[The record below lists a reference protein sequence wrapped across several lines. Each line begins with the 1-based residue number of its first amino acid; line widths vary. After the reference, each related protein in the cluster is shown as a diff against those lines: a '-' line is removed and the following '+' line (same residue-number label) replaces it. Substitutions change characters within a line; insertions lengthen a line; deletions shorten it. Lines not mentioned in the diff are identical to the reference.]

1 MLQLVRGPR
10 GRGLAVRR
18 AVREGEVLLDEAP
31 LLLYVDDDVCDD
43 YCSHCLR
50 CLPSATSPADAA
62 APSSPLPSATPLR
75 CPHCRICS
83 FCSPACL
90 DQSQAATHTP
100 FLCRALSRLPPRSA
114 TSASADGG
122 ASVPPPINE
131 ERPDDTSAGGDADSE
146 AALLNSEDRT
156 AVRFLLAAYDLL
168 VHPCVLPPLA
178 EAVWGEELA
187 QREGGGRGTKGE
199 AGRGGEEAEGG
210 AGGDG
215 GRRGWNDCFALL
227 MALDGGDEG
236 EGGRGWDGDGE
247 RSKDATNAASAAA
260 ADGASAGS
268 SSAEAVGAAGD
279 AESKEDE
286 ERARARRVHE
296 AVLRVTHDWT
306 WPAGPTVLAAAGS
319 SETATRDGTSEGAHA
334 GYTTSAPSWEVT
346 RALLARDT
354 RNSFGV
360 MAPLSP
366 GGERAVRGYAVYGA
380 ASLPNHCCYPNACR
394 FDYFDSS
401 PPATALPTTTAGST
415 ATTSSSSIASG
426 GFSSSTHMQ
435 LRAMRDL
442 EQGEEVVVSYFPLG
456 WRLGERSA
464 RVKEEYGFECG
475 CERCE
480 LERRM
485 GGDESEEEDEEG
497 GEEEGE
503 EGEEGEEAEEEGEEG
518 GTGSDGEEEKEE
530 PDEADGGEEE
540 GGGGERSKGKETSG
554 SVAGK
559 GVADRKGKGKAAGEE
574 DADEADGAA
583 DGDDSDEDG
592 DGQTA
597 DVSDAELAHALFFMK
612 HLCAVEG
619 CGGTMA
625 AKPGRWMGGGG
636 GGRGGGGEGAGQ
648 YEVADDMECNMCGA
662 LQSRREL
669 LNALC
674 S

>member
-1 MLQLVRGPR
+1 MLRLVRGPR

-50 CLPSATSPADAA
+50 FLPSATRPADAA
-62 APSSPLPSATPLR
+62 APPSPLPFAIPLR

-114 TSASADGG
+114 TSASADGEPS
-122 ASVPPPINE
+122 APQPINE

-146 AALLNSEDRT
+146 AALLSSEDRT

-168 VHPCVLPPLA
+168 VHPRALPPLA

-187 QREGGGRGTKGE
+187 QRAGSGRDSKGEVEGDGEEVEGGGRG
-199 AGRGGEEAEGG
+199 GRG
-210 AGGDG
+210 
-215 GRRGWNDCFALL
+215 RRTWKGFFALL
-227 MALDGGDEG
+227 MALDGGDDG
-236 EGGRGWDGDGE
+236 EGGRDGE
-247 RSKDATNAASAAA
+247 RCKDATNAASVAV
-260 ADGASAGS
+260 DNGASAGS
-268 SSAEAVGAAGD
+268 SSAKAVITAVD
-279 AESKEDE
+279 AESKGEE

-296 AVLRVTHDWT
+296 AVLRVTRDWA
-306 WPAGPTVLAAAGS
+306 WPAASTSAANARVEEGS
-319 SETATRDGTSEGAHA
+319 REGIREGADA
-334 GYTTSAPSWEVT
+334 CDARSMGPPSWEVT
-346 RALLARDT
+346 WALLARDT

-360 MAPLSP
+360 MAPFSP
-366 GGERAVRGYAVYGA
+366 GGERAVRGYAVYGT
-380 ASLPNHCCYPNACR
+380 ASLANHCCYPNACR
-394 FDYFDSS
+394 FDYFDSV
-401 PPATALPTTTAGST
+401 PPASAL
-415 ATTSSSSIASG
+415 ATTN

-442 EQGEEVVVSYFPLG
+442 ECGEEVVLSYFPLG

-480 LERRM
+480 LERRI
-485 GGDESEEEDEEG
+485 GGDETAAEEDG
-497 GEEEGE
+497 
-503 EGEEGEEAEEEGEEG
+503 
-518 GTGSDGEEEKEE
+518 D
-530 PDEADGGEEE
+530 DADG
-540 GGGGERSKGKETSG
+540 T
-554 SVAGK
+554 
-559 GVADRKGKGKAAGEE
+559 
-574 DADEADGAA
+574 A
-583 DGDDSDEDG
+583 DGDDSEEDG
-592 DGQTA
+592 DGQAA

-625 AKPGRWMGGGG
+625 ARPGTWVGGGG
-636 GGRGGGGEGAGQ
+636 GVGEEGGGSERGE

-662 LQSRREL
+662 LQSRHEL

>member
-1 MLQLVRGPR
+1 MCV
-10 GRGLAVRR
+10 AS
-18 AVREGEVLLDEAP
+18 
-31 LLLYVDDDVCDD
+31 YV
-43 YCSHCLR
+43 
-50 CLPSATSPADAA
+50 
-62 APSSPLPSATPLR
+62 
-75 CPHCRICS
+75 
-83 FCSPACL
+83 
-90 DQSQAATHTP
+90 
-100 FLCRALSRLPPRSA
+100 
-114 TSASADGG
+114 G
-122 ASVPPPINE
+122 
-131 ERPDDTSAGGDADSE
+131 
-146 AALLNSEDRT
+146 
-156 AVRFLLAAYDLL
+156 
-168 VHPCVLPPLA
+168 
-178 EAVWGEELA
+178 
-187 QREGGGRGTKGE
+187 
-199 AGRGGEEAEGG
+199 
-210 AGGDG
+210 
-215 GRRGWNDCFALL
+215 
-227 MALDGGDEG
+227 
-236 EGGRGWDGDGE
+236 
-247 RSKDATNAASAAA
+247 
-260 ADGASAGS
+260 
-268 SSAEAVGAAGD
+268 AEAVGAAGD

-286 ERARARRVHE
+286 ERARATRVHE
-296 AVLRVTHDWT
+296 AVLRVTHDWA

-334 GYTTSAPSWEVT
+334 GYTTSTPSWEVT

-360 MAPLSP
+360 MAPFSP

-380 ASLPNHCCYPNACR
+380 ASLANHCCYPNACSCDPLSLLR
-394 FDYFDSS
+394 PFALLHSLSNSWLSKKATSDPPLPLVPALWPPFS
-401 PPATALPTTTAGST
+401 PWCSL
-415 ATTSSSSIASG
+415 ASLL
-426 GFSSSTHMQ
+426 SLVLSASLLSLVLSASLLSLVLSASLLSLVLSASLLSLVLSASLLSLVLSASLLSLVLSASLLSLVLSASLLSLVLSASLLSLVLSASLLSLVLSASLAPQ
-435 LRAMRDL
+435 
-442 EQGEEVVVSYFPLG
+442 QGEEVVVSYFPLG

-518 GTGSDGEEEKEE
+518 GAGSDGEEEEKEE
-530 PDEADGGEEE
+530 PDEVDGGEEE
-540 GGGGERSKGKETSG
+540 GGGGERSKGKETIG

-669 LNALC
+669 LNDLC